1 MTDQSPR
8 QKKTSTRKKPSQAEL
23 KRQTKAQKNRADDA
37 ENQLFAMQQQMTK
50 IMDRLEEMDSKPAAH
65 DPKAGMIGNV
75 LNERIDPDL
84 PDRPEAVLPAHLQKI
99 SKRLDEQSAR
109 NNPVTSSNR
118 LETENEEIG
127 QIEERT
133 MSSSGLARDSLEPIR
148 VVDEGIVVEN
158 HTRWT
163 KDKLEHEVFMN
174 EMVCVKVAET
184 TDDTQ
189 TPMPEVCVNGRTQF
203 FARGQEQWVKRM
215 FIGPLARAKKT
226 TYTQRMEKLEDGS
239 DTYVQVP
246 HSALM
251 YPFEIVEDNQK
262 GKEWLRSILR
272 ES

>member
-8 QKKTSTRKKPSQAEL
+8 QKRTSTRKKPSQAEL
-23 KRQTKAQKNRADDA
+23 KRQTKAQKSRADTA
-37 ENQLFAMQQQMTK
+37 EIQLLTMQQQMAQ
-50 IMDRLEEMDSKPAAH
+50 IMDRLEAMDSKPAAH

-84 PDRPEAVLPAHLQKI
+84 PDRPESVLPAHLQKI

-109 NNPVTSSNR
+109 NNPVINSDR
-118 LETENEEIG
+118 LETGNEEIG

-163 KDKLEHEVFMN
+163 KDKLKHEVFMN

-203 FARGQEQWVKRM
+203 FARGREQWVRRM